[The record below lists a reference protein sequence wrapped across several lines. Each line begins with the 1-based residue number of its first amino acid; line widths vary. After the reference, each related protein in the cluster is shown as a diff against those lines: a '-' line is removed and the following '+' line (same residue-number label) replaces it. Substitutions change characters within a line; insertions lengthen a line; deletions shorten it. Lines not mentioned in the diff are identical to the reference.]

1 METDKERPVIKFK
14 PDQIIKILMPMIISE
29 KIEEKVLNHDK
40 LNPSRF
46 DQ

>member
-1 METDKERPVIKFK
+1 METDKERPAIKFYS
-14 PDQIIKILMPMIISE
+14 DQIIKFIIPMIISE

-40 LNPSRF
+40 VNPSRF